1 MLVEIWSD
9 VACPFCYVGKRR
21 FAKALGEFP
30 ERDDVQVVWKSF
42 QLNPAMRTDP
52 SVSIVDYLV
61 REKGIAPQQAAAM
74 NQRVAEMGA
83 PDGLEFAFDRT
94 LPANTFAAHKLLQFA
109 AREGVAEA
117 ATERLF
123 RAYFSEGRNVDDRA
137 TLLELGADVGLDR
150 TALDAA
156 LDDDELSYA
165 VRSDIAEAKELGI
178 SGVPFFVIDRKYGVS
193 GAQESAVM
201 LQALGQAYAE
211 RGDE

>member
-21 FAKALGEFP
+21 FAKALEAFP
-30 ERDDVQVVWKSF
+30 QRGSVRVVWRSF

-83 PDGLEFAFDRT
+83 EDGLTFAFDRAI
-94 LPANTFAAHKLLQFA
+94 PANTFDAHRLLQFA
-109 AREGVAEA
+109 ARQGVAEA

-123 RAYFSEGRNVDDRA
+123 RAYFIEGRNVDDQE
-137 TLLELGADVGLDR
+137 TLFELGGEIGLDR
-150 TALDAA
+150 AELTAA
-156 LDDDELSYA
+156 LSDDELAYA
-165 VRSDIAEAKELGI
+165 VRSDIAEARALGV

-193 GAQESAVM
+193 GAQPSEVM
-201 LQALGQAYAE
+201 LEALGRAFGE
-211 RGDE
+211 RGGE